1 MQTELYQGEEIT
13 EQFSPS
19 RTSVLLLD
27 YIGSFAIIGVSIIAA
42 AGIVTFL
49 DTIPIVGDYIGSS
62 VIIALGLIVAVP
74 GIIGAEIKVR
84 ANTYYL
90 TNQRIIHEYKF
101 LKYSS
106 KIIKFDRITNL
117 TTNRGLI
124 DRLFRTGKI
133 KIKTAGT
140 DEAEM
145 TIKKIK
151 NHSNIEKEISKNI
164 QNSRNNNSRQNNSG
178 QNSFQNDKGASNNS
192 YSN

>member
-27 YIGSFAIIGVSIIAA
+27 YLGSFAIIGVSIIAA
-42 AGIVTFL
+42 AGVVAFL
-49 DTIPIVGDYIGSS
+49 DTIPIVGDYIGST

-74 GIIGAEIKVR
+74 GIVGAEIKVR

-90 TNQRIIHEYKF
+90 TNQRIVHEYKF
-101 LKYSS
+101 LKYRS

-124 DRLFRTGKI
+124 DRLFKTGKI

-164 QNSRNNNSRQNNSG
+164 QQSRNNNSTHDNNGQNNH
-178 QNSFQNDKGASNNS
+178 QNNKRASNNS